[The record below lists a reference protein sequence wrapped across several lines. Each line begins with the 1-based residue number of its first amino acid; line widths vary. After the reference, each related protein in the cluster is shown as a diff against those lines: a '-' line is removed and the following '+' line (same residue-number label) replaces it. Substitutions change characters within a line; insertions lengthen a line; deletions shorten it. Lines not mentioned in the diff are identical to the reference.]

1 MNRRKT
7 WRIAFAAL
15 WLAMT
20 GTLWA
25 QVNGTNVNA
34 AAASAANENA
44 DNEAQRKEFDAA
56 FPPGKQVCFMRSYDR
71 AQLAQHRT
79 QTLRTITIGHRNAD
93 MRIERLS
100 DRDGVHWR
108 QANPEGRSSVVRYLY
123 VSANFRRDRRHYAD
137 RIVCDG
143 TSDGHISCRTDGCD
157 TADQRIYIKTDG
169 PRHILAW
176 PNGVRLRGTCGDDA
190 PSRSITASDHDGPIR
205 LERAPMAA
213 CLKR

>member
-100 DRDGVHWR
+100 DRDGVHAASKPGGSVLGGALLICFR
-108 QANPEGRSSVVRYLY
+108 QFS
-123 VSANFRRDRRHYAD
+123 
-137 RIVCDG
+137 
-143 TSDGHISCRTDGCD
+143 T
-157 TADQRIYIKTDG
+157 
-169 PRHILAW
+169 
-176 PNGVRLRGTCGDDA
+176 
-190 PSRSITASDHDGPIR
+190 
-205 LERAPMAA
+205 
-213 CLKR
+213 